1 MWRKRDVDR
10 RVSAAQP
17 GRGFYGGGRALRCD
31 VHSVWA
37 ASEQS
42 AGRHVAVGNGQLF
55 CTAYSREALRTLGVA
70 PDREVPSSQNA
81 SVDYI
86 HRRTSD
92 TGIYFIR
99 NTQPTLLQTPVTL
112 RVDGKQPGLLE
123 NHLPRGDHRRSHA
136 TAGRIRLPLGQQIPF
151 GQRHV
156 ASALGQDHSVFCLSP
171 GDTKNHVHHKQ
182 PENRRLHE
190 LIDTTNLSPN
200 RIIGDAQT
208 DAGKYFTQT
217 NIRKY
222 TADSPLLPSGPLG
235 PVTLTPVY
243 HLAPRP

>member
-86 HRRTSD
+86 HRRTSY

-136 TAGRIRLPLGQQIPF
+136 TAGRIRLPLGQQIPLISAMWR
-151 GQRHV
+151 RHW
-156 ASALGQDHSVFCLSP
+156 ARITPFFAFP
-171 GDTKNHVHHKQ
+171 
-182 PENRRLHE
+182 PE
-190 LIDTTNLSPN
+190 IQKITYTTNN
-200 RIIGDAQT
+200 RKTG
-208 DAGKYFTQT
+208 GYT
-217 NIRKY
+217 N
-222 TADSPLLPSGPLG
+222 
-235 PVTLTPVY
+235 
-243 HLAPRP
+243 